1 MRWNADRKNNRMRGP
16 AITSPLDRIRF
27 FTTWLGNPLSVAAIA
42 PSSKA
47 LAQLITREID
57 AQTGPVL
64 ELGPGTGV
72 FTQALLD
79 RGVAERDLTLVEYDD
94 GFARLLKRR
103 FPQANILGID
113 AADLAD
119 THGSSSHPFG
129 AAICGLGLLNMKQ
142 AKVEAILRA
151 AFMRM
156 QRDAPLYLFTYGRN
170 CPVRDAVLHRLDL
183 DAVRVATIRRNIPP
197 ASVYRIVA
205 SQAKAD

>member
-1 MRWNADRKNNRMRGP
+1 MRWNASRKTNRVRGP
-16 AITSPLDRIRF
+16 AVTSPLDRIRF
-27 FTTWLGNPLSVAAIA
+27 FTAWLGNPRSVAAIA
-42 PSSKA
+42 PSGKA
-47 LAQLITREID
+47 LARLITRDID
-57 AQTGPVL
+57 GQTGPVL

-103 FPQANILGID
+103 FPQANILSID

-119 THGSSSHPFG
+119 AHRSPSDLFG
-129 AAICGLGLLNMKQ
+129 AAICGLGLLNMKP

-156 QRDAPLYLFTYGRN
+156 ERDAPLYLFTYGRN
-170 CPVRDAVLHRLDL
+170 CPVPDAVLRRLDL

-197 ASVYRIVA
+197 ASVYRIA
-205 SQAKAD
+205 SCRAKAD

>member
-1 MRWNADRKNNRMRGP
+1 MRWNANRKTSRVRRP
-16 AITSPLDRIRF
+16 AVTASLDRIRF
-27 FTTWLGNPLSVAAIA
+27 LRAWLGNPLSVAAIA

-47 LAQLITREID
+47 LAQLITRDID

-94 GFARLLKRR
+94 GFARLLARR
-103 FPQANILGID
+103 FPQATILSID

-119 THGSSSHPFG
+119 AHRSPPDLFG
-129 AAICGLGLLNMKQ
+129 AAICGLGLLNMKP

-151 AFMRM
+151 TFMRM
-156 QRDAPLYLFTYGRN
+156 RTDAPLYLFTYGRH
-170 CPVRDAVLHRLDL
+170 CPVPDAVLQRLGL

-197 ASVYRIVA
+197 ASVYRIA
-205 SQAKAD
+205 ARPAKAD

>member
-1 MRWNADRKNNRMRGP
+1 MRWNAHRKNNRAHGP
-16 AITSPLDRIRF
+16 AVTSSLDRIRF
-27 FTTWLGNPLSVAAIA
+27 LTAWLGNPLSVAAIA

-47 LAQLITREID
+47 LAQLITHDID

-103 FPQANILGID
+103 FPQANILNID
-113 AADLAD
+113 AAELAD
-119 THGSSSHPFG
+119 AHRSPSALFG
-129 AAICGLGLLNMKQ
+129 AAICGLGLLNMKP

-156 QRDAPLYLFTYGRN
+156 RSGAPLYLFTYGRH
-170 CPVRDAVLHRLDL
+170 CPVPDAVLERLDL
-183 DAVRVATIRRNIPP
+183 DASRVATIRRNIPP
-197 ASVYRIVA
+197 ASVYRIV
-205 SQAKAD
+205 SRQAKAD

>member
-1 MRWNADRKNNRMRGP
+1 MRWNANRKTSRVRRP
-16 AITSPLDRIRF
+16 AVTASLDRIRF
-27 FTTWLGNPLSVAAIA
+27 LRAWLGNPLSVAAIA

-47 LAQLITREID
+47 LAQLITRDID

-94 GFARLLKRR
+94 GFARLLARR
-103 FPQANILGID
+103 FPQATILSID

-119 THGSSSHPFG
+119 AHRSPSDLFG
-129 AAICGLGLLNMKQ
+129 AAICGLGLLNMKP

-151 AFMRM
+151 TFMRM
-156 QRDAPLYLFTYGRN
+156 RTDAPLYLFTYGRH
-170 CPVRDAVLHRLDL
+170 CPVPDAVLQRLGL

-197 ASVYRIVA
+197 ASVYRIA
-205 SQAKAD
+205 ARPAKAD

>member
-1 MRWNADRKNNRMRGP
+1 MRWKAHRKNNRAHGP
-16 AITSPLDRIRF
+16 AVTSSLDRIRF
-27 FTTWLGNPLSVAAIA
+27 LTAWLGNPLSVAAIA

-47 LAQLITREID
+47 LAQLITRDID

-79 RGVAERDLTLVEYDD
+79 RGVAEHDLTLVEYDD

-103 FPQANILGID
+103 FPQANILNID
-113 AADLAD
+113 AAELAD
-119 THGSSSHPFG
+119 AHRSPSALFG

-151 AFMRM
+151 TFMRM
-156 QRDAPLYLFTYGRN
+156 RSGAPLYLFTYGRH
-170 CPVRDAVLHRLDL
+170 CPVPEAMLQRLDL
-183 DAVRVATIRRNIPP
+183 DASRVATIRRNIPP
-197 ASVYRIVA
+197 ASVYRIA
-205 SQAKAD
+205 ARQAKAD

>member
-1 MRWNADRKNNRMRGP
+1 MRWKARRKDHRARRP
-16 AITSPLDRIRF
+16 AAASPLDGIRF
-27 FTTWLGNPLSVAAIA
+27 FTAWLGNPLSVAAIA

-47 LAQLITREID
+47 LAQLITRDID

-103 FPQANILGID
+103 FPQANILSID
-113 AADLAD
+113 AAELAE
-119 THGSSSHPFG
+119 HRSPSELFG
-129 AAICGLGLLNMKQ
+129 AAVCGLGLLNMKR

-156 QRDAPLYLFTYGRN
+156 HGGAPLYLFTYGRN
-170 CPVRDAVLHRLDL
+170 CPVPDAVLERLDL

-197 ASVYRIVA
+197 ASVYRIV
-205 SQAKAD
+205 SRQAKAD

>member
-1 MRWNADRKNNRMRGP
+1 MRWNANRKTSRVRRP
-16 AITSPLDRIRF
+16 AVTASLDRIRF
-27 FTTWLGNPLSVAAIA
+27 LRAWLGNPLSVAAIA

-47 LAQLITREID
+47 LAQLITRDID

-94 GFARLLKRR
+94 GFARLLARR
-103 FPQANILGID
+103 FPQANILSID

-119 THGSSSHPFG
+119 AHRSPSDLFG
-129 AAICGLGLLNMKQ
+129 AAICGLGLLNMKP

-151 AFMRM
+151 TFMRM
-156 QRDAPLYLFTYGRN
+156 RTDAPLYLFTYGRH
-170 CPVRDAVLHRLDL
+170 CPVPDAVLQRLHL

-197 ASVYRIVA
+197 ASVYRIA
-205 SQAKAD
+205 ARPAKAD

>member
-1 MRWNADRKNNRMRGP
+1 MRWNAHRTNNRARRP
-16 AITSPLDRIRF
+16 AVTSSLDRLRF
-27 FTTWLGNPLSVAAIA
+27 FTAWLGNPLSVAAIA
-42 PSSKA
+42 PSGKA
-47 LAQLITREID
+47 LAQLITRDID

-103 FPQANILGID
+103 FPQAHILTID
-113 AADLAD
+113 AAQLAD
-119 THGSSSHPFG
+119 HHRSPSDLFG
-129 AAICGLGLLNMKQ
+129 AAICGLGLLNMKP

-151 AFMRM
+151 TFMRM
-156 QRDAPLYLFTYGRN
+156 RSGAPLYLFTYGRH
-170 CPVRDAVLHRLDL
+170 CPVPDAVLQRLDL
-183 DAVRVATIRRNIPP
+183 DAFRVATIRRNIPP
-197 ASVYRIVA
+197 ASVYRIVS

>member
-1 MRWNADRKNNRMRGP
+1 MRWNAHKKNNRARGP
-16 AITSPLDRIRF
+16 AAASPLDRIRF
-27 FTTWLGNPLSVAAIA
+27 FKAWLGNPLSVAAIA

-47 LAQLITREID
+47 LAELITRDID

-103 FPQANILGID
+103 FPQANILSID
-113 AADLAD
+113 AAELAD
-119 THGSSSHPFG
+119 NHQSPADLFG
-129 AAICGLGLLNMKQ
+129 AAICGLGLLNMKP

-151 AFMRM
+151 AFLRMRG
-156 QRDAPLYLFTYGRN
+156 DAPLYLFTYGRN
-170 CPVRDAVLHRLDL
+170 CPVPDAVLQRLDL

-197 ASVYRIVA
+197 ASVYRIV
-205 SQAKAD
+205 SRQAKAD